1 MQKIKVLIADDSG
14 FMRLLISDILA
25 ESQVIEV
32 VGTAVDGKDAVE
44 QVKKTKP
51 DVLLLDM
58 NMGDYSGLY
67 AVERIMEECP
77 LPILILSALGN
88 TDLQPIFE
96 ALDLGAVDYLNK
108 PQRGSS
114 KLRLIEQELLHKIQ
128 SVSRANFEV
137 SSTIDTRINTNTHT
151 FSAEKNYDMIVIG
164 ASTGGP
170 SAIEKVINSL
180 PGNLVVPVIIVQ
192 HMPSNFIGSFVKRLD
207 GMTPLKVM
215 EGRANVKPKAGQVIV
230 APGNTNMI
238 LEKTSLG
245 DVKIGFTDEVYREYD
260 KPSINALMLSAAE
273 VVGGRTI
280 GVILTGMGKD
290 GMLGMKAIR
299 DKGGYTIAQSQKTC
313 VIYGMP
319 KAAVAFEAVERSIDI
334 DEIGGFLVNSL

>member
-25 ESQVIEV
+25 ESNLIEV

-44 QVKKTKP
+44 QVKKTNP

-58 NMGDYSGLY
+58 NMGEYDGLY
-67 AVERIMEECP
+67 AVETLMAESP

-108 PQRGSS
+108 PQRGNS

-128 SVSRANFEV
+128 SVARANFEV
-137 SSTIDTRINTNTHT
+137 ATQLESKVNTNTHT
-151 FSAEKNYDMIVIG
+151 FGSEKNYDLIVIG

-170 SAIEKVINSL
+170 SAIEKVIKSL
-180 PGNLVVPVIIVQ
+180 PGNLIVPVIVIQ

-207 GMTPLKVM
+207 SMTPLKVI
-215 EGRANVKPKAGQVIV
+215 EGNHNIKPMAGQVIV

-238 LEKTSLG
+238 LERSSIG
-245 DVKIGFTDEVYREYD
+245 HIRIGFTDEVFKEYD
-260 KPSINALMLSAAE
+260 KPSINAMMLSVAE
-273 VVGGRTI
+273 VMGQRAI
-280 GVILTGMGKD
+280 GVVLTGMGKD
-290 GMLGMKAIR
+290 GMLGMKAIKE
-299 DKGGYTIAQSQKTC
+299 KGGYTIAQSEKTC

-319 KAAVAFEAVERSIDI
+319 KAAVTHNAVHRSIDI
-334 DEIGGFLVNSL
+334 DDIGGFLVNSL